1 MGCYV
6 FLSVT
11 MTTAWVLRTFSM
23 EEYDDWLGRVC
34 TVCGCF
40 ERWQCLTD
48 ECCWNEI
55 QMHCVFPPLEDH
67 TKGKADQASA
77 TSSTSEGFDSDASST
92 SMASESSSTTLAMG
106 KLVEKQHDEK
116 QAANGQ

>member
-1 MGCYV
+1 
-6 FLSVT
+6 

-23 EEYDDWLGRVC
+23 EEYEDWLGRVC
-34 TVCGCF
+34 TRCGGF
-40 ERWQCLTD
+40 ERFQCMTRG
-48 ECCWNEI
+48 CCWTEI
-55 QMHCVFPPLEDH
+55 QTHCVFPPPLEDH

-92 SMASESSSTTLAMG
+92 SMASESSSTTLPMG

-116 QAANGQ
+116 QAAVNDQ